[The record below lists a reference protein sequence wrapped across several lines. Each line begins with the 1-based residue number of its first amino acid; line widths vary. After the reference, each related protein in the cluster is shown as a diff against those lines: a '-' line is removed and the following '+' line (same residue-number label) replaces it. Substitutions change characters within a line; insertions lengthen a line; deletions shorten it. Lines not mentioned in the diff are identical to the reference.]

1 MTKIKYCIAA
11 ALMAASFNSCS
22 DMLNSE
28 SDRYVYNPKLDQK
41 VDSMF
46 YVNGI
51 LKGVQQAI
59 DQTVLA
65 NELRGDL
72 LTTTSYASTDLKRL
86 ASFDYSEG
94 NKYDSAY
101 VYYRIIN
108 NCNYYVAHRDTTLL
122 TGSSQVAMKEYA
134 EAKAIRAW
142 AYMQLARTYGS
153 VPFYT
158 SPLTNIADVDQ
169 AAGLERKN
177 MNQICAEL
185 APDLEQYVTLP
196 VPSSTTTYD
205 AGTSDHNESKTV
217 TVSQLMF
224 PVRLVLADLYL
235 ETGQYAKAAEHY
247 FQYLKANKLVCGNYV
262 ASLAAY
268 PNYKELSSA
277 LREGDK
283 SAYNVV
289 STWNSIFQN
298 NLETQ
303 TYVAMATNKLR
314 GEITDLPAFFGYN
327 YYTSADGETYNEEA
341 SLQPSEAY
349 LNLTDNQEYYYLV
362 TSGKK
367 GNADYKCSAYSQTI
381 GDMRYHSSYDKYKFS
396 SQPETSKIINKY
408 NKGNI
413 QIYRTAGIYLKLAEA
428 INRMGHPDV
437 AFAVLKDGLNVTLE
451 SDTTYMT
458 QEGLQF
464 LKTTVPFLTP
474 ENRVIFNDEVE
485 YDGYSTGN
493 QPIHMRGAG
502 YTAGNMSLYS
512 YRTEVDKKLALL
524 RDKGYSIPAT
534 ATKEDTLQ
542 AEIDAVE
549 DLLCDEMA
557 LELAFEGT
565 RFGDLCRIA
574 RHKNQSNPYGVSN
587 YGNLWLRD
595 KLAFKNASLDLS
607 NEVNWY
613 LPFK

>member
-11 ALMAASFNSCS
+11 ALMAVSFNSCS
-22 DMLNSE
+22 DMLDNE
-28 SDRYVYNPKLDQK
+28 SSRYIYDPDLNEK

-46 YVNGI
+46 YINGI

-72 LTTTSYASTDLKRL
+72 LTTTSDASTDLKRL

-134 EAKAIRAW
+134 QAKAIRAW

-158 SPLTNIADVDQ
+158 SPLTNIADVEQ
-169 AAGLERKN
+169 AASLERKD
-177 MNQICAEL
+177 MNQICAAL

-196 VPSSTTTYD
+196 VPSSTTNYD
-205 AGTSDHNESKTV
+205 AGTSDHNEGKTV
-217 TVSQLMF
+217 VVAQLMF

-235 ETGQYAKAAEHY
+235 ETGQYPKAAEHY
-247 FQYLKANKLVCGNYV
+247 FQYLKKNKLVCGNYTALLV
-262 ASLAAY
+262 AY

-277 LREGDK
+277 LREGEK
-283 SAYNVV
+283 TPYNVG

-314 GEITDLPAFFGYN
+314 GEITELPAFFGYN
-327 YYTSADGETYNEEA
+327 YYTSADGETYNEKP
-341 SLQPSEAY
+341 SLQPSDAY
-349 LNLTDNQEYYYLV
+349 LNLTNNQEYYYLV

-396 SQPETSKIINKY
+396 SQPEASKIINKY
-408 NKGNI
+408 NKANI

-464 LKTTVPFLTP
+464 LKTTIPFLTL
-474 ENRVIFNDEVE
+474 ENRVIFNDEE
-485 YDGYSTGN
+485 EHDGYSTGN

-502 YTAGNMSLYS
+502 YTAGNVSLYR

-524 RDKGYSIPAT
+524 RDKGYAIP

-557 LELAFEGT
+557 LEQAFEGT

-574 RHKNQSNPYGVSN
+574 RHKNQSNPYGLSN
-587 YGNLWLRD
+587 FGNLWLRD
-595 KLAFKNASLDLS
+595 KLAFKNLSLDLS
-607 NEVNWY
+607 NEDNWY